1 MTIIWSENAKDNINS
16 YKQNSKIFKVEEY
29 IKELIE
35 YTDYLQ
41 NSPKMGKLIS
51 NKGNV
56 EIRQLVFRMHRI
68 LYVINEN
75 TIIITSIVHTKRNMN
90 IIIKYLNKYIKK

>member
-68 LYVINEN
+68 FYVINEN